1 MRAIDDQDAQ
11 LGIISL
17 TEALALAETKSL
29 DLVEIAPN
37 AEPPVVRVMDFGK
50 YKYEQ
55 EKQRDRAKKSRAGQV
70 KEIRLSMKIGQHD
83 LLYRLERAK
92 KFLEEGNKVRFNLM
106 MKGRENANPNA
117 AKDRIKQF
125 AGLLEGVQL
134 EAEPTR
140 AGRSISAIV
149 TLAKKTARAPDVKQ
163 EPKE

>member
-1 MRAIDDQDAQ
+1 VIPLR
-11 LGIISL
+11 
-17 TEALALAETKSL
+17 EALALAQEKEL

-50 YKYEQ
+50 FKYEQ
-55 EKQRDRAKKSRAGQV
+55 EKQVTKQKRSKAGQV

-117 AKDRIKQF
+117 AKERVKQF
-125 AGLLEGVQL
+125 ANLLDGVKL

-149 TLAKKTARAPDVKQ
+149 TLDKMTRKDPDIKTEETDTDA
-163 EPKE
+163 

>member
-1 MRAIDDQDAQ
+1 MPLREAQ
-11 LGIISL
+11 SL
-17 TEALALAETKSL
+17 ADEKNL

-37 AEPPVVRVMDFGK
+37 AEPPVARIMDFGK

-55 EKQRDRAKKSRAGQV
+55 EKQQTKQKRSKAGQV

-83 LLYRLERAK
+83 LMYRLERAK
-92 KFLEEGNKVRFNLM
+92 GFLEEGSKVRFNLM
-106 MKGRENANPNA
+106 MKGRENAHPEL
-117 AKDRIKQF
+117 AKERVKYF
-125 AGLLEGVQL
+125 ATLLDGVQL

-149 TLAKKTARAPDVKQ
+149 MLAKKTSRPPEIKQ